1 MPSEEVTYTG
11 SKDPSIW
18 GPQLWSVLHSLPES
32 AKSLE
37 KLKNCL
43 QNLCLPCQACQ
54 SHYDEYLSENPASL
68 IGTRTEAFDWIF
80 NLHNEVNTRLGKP
93 RVERKELIQRY
104 RADAVGKEVISKV
117 FA

>member
-11 SKDPSIW
+11 SRDPSTW

-37 KLKNCL
+37 KLKGCL
-43 QNLCLPCQACQ
+43 GNLCLPCQTCQ
-54 SHYDEYLSENPASL
+54 DHYDAFASANPPSS

-80 NLHNEVNTRLGKP
+80 NLHNKVNEQLGKP
-93 RVERKELIQRY
+93 RIHRGDLIERH
-104 RADAVGKEVISKV
+104 RADAVGFEVVSRF

>member
-1 MPSEEVTYTG
+1 MAREEVTYTG
-11 SKDPSIW
+11 SKDPSSW

-43 QNLCLPCQACQ
+43 GNLCLPCQACQ
-54 SHYDEYLSENPASL
+54 SHYDEYLSKNPPSL

-80 NLHNEVNTRLGKP
+80 DLHNEVNARLGKP
-93 RVERKELIQRY
+93 RVERKELMRVN
-104 RADAVGKEVISKV
+104 RADAVGKEVISRV
-117 FA
+117 FS